1 MNCHACGTPLSQGE
15 AHCSRCGAATQYSYS
30 MTQAAP
36 DDTTI
41 VSTSQ
46 NPYEPY
52 QVTQPPPPPP
62 SAQRRGKRTGII
74 FSAVLLILL
83 ISAGGVAW
91 REFSTGS
98 LTAATTTT
106 GTHAASQHFT
116 AKGTATIL
124 SSTPKSVQQDG
135 NNQVSHLTQQVVN
148 YGDITGSFTNDE
160 TLILHPDKTG
170 TFTGKSTCT
179 CTVAGKSGTLIWS
192 FTGTQAAD
200 GNFQG
205 QFFDFH
211 GTGDLARLHG
221 QGTFQGQEDH
231 DTYSSELYFD
241 S

>member
-15 AHCSRCGAATQYSYS
+15 AHCSRCGAATSYS

-36 DDTTI
+36 DDTTM

-62 SAQRRGKRTGII
+62 SPQRRGKRTGLII
-74 FSAVLLILL
+74 GAVLLVLLL
-83 ISAGGVAW
+83 ISVGAFVWHASSAGTPTVA
-91 REFSTGS
+91 
-98 LTAATTTT
+98 TATV

-116 AKGTATIL
+116 AKGTTTL
-124 SSTPKSVQQDG
+124 LNSTTVTVQQDG
-135 NNQVSHLTQQVVN
+135 NNQVSRLTQQSIS
-148 YGDITGSFTNDE
+148 YGDIAGSFTNDE
-160 TLILHPDKTG
+160 TFILRPDKTG
-170 TFTGKSTCT
+170 TYSGKSTCT

-192 FTGTQAAD
+192 FTGTRAAD
-200 GNFQG
+200 GSFQG

-211 GTGDLARLHG
+211 GTGNLARLHG
-221 QGTFQGQEDH
+221 QGTFQGQGDH